1 VTGQPGPG
9 LERIRRLERRVER
22 ERARRREA
30 ERQVDLMARRAVT
43 DPLTGAATEL
53 VLVDRLRAGLERAA
67 RKEHSVGL
75 LVLDLD
81 GFRLVNERH
90 GSAVGDAVVREVG
103 ERLTSL
109 IRNGDTVARVGG
121 DEFAIL
127 LHHVDDAD
135 HLRRLADRVIEE
147 LARPFHVGDHT
158 VELRAG
164 IGLRVAGGREQAEAV
179 LREADAALYV
189 AKRGG
194 RGRVVLFDATR
205 PRAADRLE
213 FELELRRALG
223 AGEIRAWFQPVVDL
237 ATGDVVAAEAL
248 ARWLHPE
255 RGLIP
260 PDQFIAQAERAD
272 LVQLVT
278 DAVLLDACGEA
289 ARWNVERP
297 GHPLLV
303 HVNISGHD
311 LADGQ
316 LEPRVVT
323 AVEAAGLAPDQ
334 LCLEITEGAL
344 VADDAVAQVNLLRL
358 RERGIGFAIDDFGV
372 QHASFSYL
380 RRFRVPTLKID
391 RSFLAEVATE
401 SRDVAV
407 LEGIVAMARALGMRT
422 VAEGVETEE
431 QAGVAR
437 RAGVDEGQGWLFGRP
452 VPSAD
457 WRSAPWMQADALRSS

>member
-1 VTGQPGPG
+1 MSEE
-9 LERIRRLERRVER
+9 LEDRIRRLQRRVER

-30 ERQVDLMARRAVT
+30 ERQADLMARRAVT
-43 DPLTGAATEL
+43 DPMTGMATEL
-53 VLVDRLRAGLERAA
+53 VLLDRLRSGLERAA
-67 RKEHSVGL
+67 RKEHSIGL
-75 LVLDLD
+75 LILDLD
-81 GFRLVNERH
+81 GFRIVNERH
-90 GSAVGDAVVREVG
+90 GTETGDEVVREVA
-103 ERLTSL
+103 ERLASL
-109 IRNGDTVARVGG
+109 VRCGDTVARVGG

-127 LHHVDDAD
+127 LHQVDDAD

-147 LARPFHVGDHT
+147 LGRPFVVAGNT

-164 IGLRVAGGREQAEAV
+164 IGLRVAGGREQAESV

-194 RGRVVLFDATR
+194 RGRVVLFDASR

-223 AGEIRAWFQPVVDL
+223 AGEIRPWFQPVVDL
-237 ATGDVVAAEAL
+237 ASGEVIGAEAL
-248 ARWLHPE
+248 ARWIHPE
-255 RGLIP
+255 RGFIP
-260 PDQFIAQAERAD
+260 PDQFIARAEQAD
-272 LVQLVT
+272 LVHLVT
-278 DAVLLDACGEA
+278 DAVLLDACTEA
-289 ARWNVERP
+289 ARWNADRPER
-297 GHPLLV
+297 PLLV

-316 LEPRVVT
+316 LEPRVLA
-323 AVEAAGLAPDQ
+323 AVEAARLAPEQ

-358 RERGIGFAIDDFGV
+358 RDRGIGFAIDDFGV

-391 RSFLAEVATE
+391 RSFLAEVTTE
-401 SRDVAV
+401 ARDIAV

-422 VAEGVETEE
+422 VAEGVETCD
-431 QAGVAR
+431 QADVVR
-437 RAGVDEGQGWLFGRP
+437 RAGVDEAQGWLFGRP
-452 VPSAD
+452 VPSAE
-457 WRSAPWMQADALRSS
+457 WRAAPWMQADVLRSS

>member
-1 VTGQPGPG
+1 MHPSHHETA
-9 LERIRRLERRVER
+9 IRRLERRVER

-30 ERQVDLMARRAVT
+30 ERQADLMARRAVT
-43 DPLTGAATEL
+43 DPLTGMATEL
-53 VLVDRLRAGLERAA
+53 VLVDRLRSGLERAE
-67 RKEHSVGL
+67 RRGHSIGL

-81 GFRLVNERH
+81 GFRMVNERH
-90 GSAVGDAVVREVG
+90 GTGVGDQVVRETG
-103 ERLTSL
+103 DRLAAL
-109 IRNGDTVARVGG
+109 IRAGDTVARVGG

-147 LARPFHVGDHT
+147 LSRSFAVDGAT

-164 IGLRVAGGREQAEAV
+164 IGLRVAGGCEQAEAV

-194 RGRVVLFDATR
+194 RGRVVLFDASQ
-205 PRAADRLE
+205 PRTADRLE

-223 AGEIRAWFQPVVDL
+223 AGEIRPWFQPVVDL
-237 ATGDVVAAEAL
+237 VTGEVVGAEAL
-248 ARWLHPE
+248 ARWIHPE
-255 RGLIP
+255 RGFIP
-260 PDQFIAQAERAD
+260 PDQFVVQAEKAD
-272 LVQLVT
+272 VVHLVT
-278 DAVLLDACGEA
+278 DAILREACAEA
-289 ARWNVERP
+289 ARWTARRPERP
-297 GHPLLV
+297 LVV

-358 RERGIGFAIDDFGV
+358 KDRGIGFAIDDFGV

-391 RSFLAEVATE
+391 RSFLAEVTTE
-401 SRDVAV
+401 VRDVAV

-422 VAEGVETEE
+422 VAEGVETAE
-431 QAGVAR
+431 QADVVR

-452 VPSAD
+452 VPSAE
-457 WRSAPWMQADALRSS
+457 WWTAPWMQANALRSI

>member
-1 VTGQPGPG
+1 VSEET
-9 LERIRRLERRVER
+9 EHRIRRLERRVER

-30 ERQVDLMARRAVT
+30 ERQADLMARRAVT
-43 DPLTGAATEL
+43 DPMTGMATEL
-53 VLVDRLRAGLERAA
+53 VLLDRLRSALEKAA

-75 LVLDLD
+75 LILDLD
-81 GFRLVNERH
+81 GFRVVNERH
-90 GSAVGDAVVREVG
+90 GTEVGDQVVREVAD
-103 ERLTSL
+103 RLASL
-109 IRNGDTVARVGG
+109 IRTGDTVARVGG

-147 LARPFHVGDHT
+147 LGRPFAVSGHT

-194 RGRVVLFDATR
+194 SGRVVLFDASR

-223 AGEIRAWFQPVVDL
+223 AGEIRPWFQPVVDL
-237 ATGDVVAAEAL
+237 ASGEVIGAEAL
-248 ARWLHPE
+248 ARWIHPE
-255 RGLIP
+255 RGFIA
-260 PDQFIAQAERAD
+260 PDQFIPRAEQAD
-272 LVQLVT
+272 LVHLVT
-278 DAVLLDACGEA
+278 DAVLRDACAEA
-289 ARWNVERP
+289 ARWNADRP
-297 GHPLLV
+297 GRPFLV

-311 LADGQ
+311 LADGH
-316 LEPRVVT
+316 LEQRVLS
-323 AVEAAGLAPDQ
+323 AVEAAQLAPDQ

-358 RERGIGFAIDDFGV
+358 RDRGIGFAIDDFGV

-391 RSFLAEVATE
+391 RSFVADVATE
-401 SRDVAV
+401 ARDIAV

-422 VAEGVETEE
+422 VAEGVETSD
-431 QAGVAR
+431 QADVVR
-437 RAGVDEGQGWLFGRP
+437 RAGVDHGQGWLFGRP
-452 VPSAD
+452 MPSAD
-457 WRSAPWMQADALRSS
+457 WRKAPWVQADPLRSR

>member
-189 AKRGG
+189 AKRG
-194 RGRVVLFDATR
+194 R
-205 PRAADRLE
+205 P
-213 FELELRRALG
+213 
-223 AGEIRAWFQPVVDL
+223 
-237 ATGDVVAAEAL
+237 
-248 ARWLHPE
+248 
-255 RGLIP
+255 
-260 PDQFIAQAERAD
+260 
-272 LVQLVT
+272 
-278 DAVLLDACGEA
+278 
-289 ARWNVERP
+289 
-297 GHPLLV
+297 
-303 HVNISGHD
+303 
-311 LADGQ
+311 
-316 LEPRVVT
+316 
-323 AVEAAGLAPDQ
+323 
-334 LCLEITEGAL
+334 
-344 VADDAVAQVNLLRL
+344 
-358 RERGIGFAIDDFGV
+358 
-372 QHASFSYL
+372 
-380 RRFRVPTLKID
+380 
-391 RSFLAEVATE
+391 
-401 SRDVAV
+401 
-407 LEGIVAMARALGMRT
+407 
-422 VAEGVETEE
+422 
-431 QAGVAR
+431 
-437 RAGVDEGQGWLFGRP
+437 GRP
-452 VPSAD
+452 VRRDP
-457 WRSAPWMQADALRSS
+457 APRRRPAGVRARAASGPGRG

>member
-1 VTGQPGPG
+1 MSEEP
-9 LERIRRLERRVER
+9 EDRIRRLQRRVER

-30 ERQVDLMARRAVT
+30 ERQADLMARRAVT
-43 DPLTGAATEL
+43 DPMTGMATEL
-53 VLVDRLRAGLERAA
+53 VLLDRLRSALEKAA

-75 LVLDLD
+75 LILDLD
-81 GFRLVNERH
+81 GFRVVNEQH
-90 GSAVGDAVVREVG
+90 GSEVGDQVVREVSD
-103 ERLTSL
+103 RLAAL
-109 IRNGDTVARVGG
+109 IRTGDTVARVGG
-121 DEFAIL
+121 DEFAIM
-127 LHHVDDAD
+127 LHQVDDAD

-147 LARPFHVGDHT
+147 LGRAFAVGGHT

-194 RGRVVLFDATR
+194 RGRVVLFDASR
-205 PRAADRLE
+205 PRATDRLE

-223 AGEIRAWFQPVVDL
+223 AGEIRPWFQPVVDL
-237 ATGDVVAAEAL
+237 ASGEVVGAEAL
-248 ARWLHPE
+248 ARWIHPE
-255 RGLIP
+255 RGFIA
-260 PDQFIAQAERAD
+260 PDQFIARAEQAD
-272 LVQLVT
+272 LVHLVT
-278 DAVLLDACGEA
+278 DAVLLEACTEA
-289 ARWNVERP
+289 ARWNADRAERP
-297 GHPLLV
+297 LVV

-316 LEPRVVT
+316 LEERVLA
-323 AVEAAGLAPDQ
+323 AVDAAQLAPEQ

-380 RRFRVPTLKID
+380 RRFRVQTLKID
-391 RSFLAEVATE
+391 RSFLADVTTDV
-401 SRDVAV
+401 RDVAV

-422 VAEGVETEE
+422 VAEGVETPE
-431 QAGVAR
+431 QADVVR
-437 RAGVDEGQGWLFGRP
+437 NAGVDEGQGWLFGRP
-452 VPSAD
+452 VPGED
-457 WRSAPWMQADALRSS
+457 WRSAPWMRTDVLRSR

>member
-1 VTGQPGPG
+1 VSEQ
-9 LERIRRLERRVER
+9 LEDRLRRLQRRVER

-30 ERQVDLMARRAVT
+30 ERQADLMARRAVT
-43 DPLTGAATEL
+43 DPLTGTATQL
-53 VLVDRLRAGLERAA
+53 VLLDRLRSGLEKAA

-75 LVLDLD
+75 LILDLD
-81 GFRLVNERH
+81 GFRLVNESH
-90 GSAVGDAVVREVG
+90 GTEVGDRVVREVSD
-103 ERLTSL
+103 RLAALVRS
-109 IRNGDTVARVGG
+109 GDTVARVGG

-127 LHHVDDAD
+127 LHRVDDAD

-147 LARPFHVGDHT
+147 LGRPFTVGGHT

-194 RGRVVLFDATR
+194 RGRVVLFDASR

-223 AGEIRAWFQPVVDL
+223 AGEIRPWFQPVVDL
-237 ATGDVVAAEAL
+237 ASGEVVGAEAL
-248 ARWLHPE
+248 ARWIHPE
-255 RGLIP
+255 RGFIP
-260 PDQFIAQAERAD
+260 PDQFIARAEQAD
-272 LVQLVT
+272 LVHLVT
-278 DAVLLDACGEA
+278 DAVLLKACTEA
-289 ARWNVERP
+289 ARWNTDRSERP
-297 GHPLLV
+297 FLL

-311 LADGQ
+311 LGDGQ
-316 LEPRVVT
+316 LEDRVMT
-323 AVEAAGLAPDQ
+323 AVDAAGLAPDQ

-358 RERGIGFAIDDFGV
+358 RDRGVGFAIDDFGV

-391 RSFLAEVATE
+391 RSFLAEVTTE

-422 VAEGVETEE
+422 VAEGVETSD
-431 QAGVAR
+431 QADVVR

-452 VPSAD
+452 VPAAD
-457 WRSAPWMQADALRSS
+457 WRAEPWMRADALRSS

>member
-1 VTGQPGPG
+1 MSERFE
-9 LERIRRLERRVER
+9 ERIRRLQRRVAR

-30 ERQVDLMARRAVT
+30 ERQADLMARRAVT
-43 DPLTGAATEL
+43 DPLTGTATEL
-53 VLVDRLRAGLERAA
+53 VLLDRLRTALEKAA
-67 RKEHSVGL
+67 RKQHGIGL
-75 LVLDLD
+75 LILDLD
-81 GFRLVNERH
+81 GFRIVNERH
-90 GSAVGDAVVREVG
+90 GSEVGDMVVREVAD
-103 ERLTSL
+103 RLAAL
-109 IRNGDTVARVGG
+109 VRGGDTVARVGG

-127 LHHVDDAD
+127 LRHVDDAD

-147 LARPFHVGDHT
+147 LGRPFTVGGKT
-158 VELRAG
+158 IELRAG

-194 RGRVVLFDATR
+194 RGRVVLFDASR

-223 AGEIRAWFQPVVDL
+223 AGEIRPWFQPVVDL
-237 ATGDVVAAEAL
+237 ASGEVVGAEAL
-248 ARWLHPE
+248 ARWIHPE

-260 PDQFIAQAERAD
+260 PDHFIARAEQAD

-278 DAVLLDACGEA
+278 DAVLMEACMEA
-289 ARWNVERP
+289 ARWNAERP
-297 GHPLLV
+297 ERPFLV

-316 LEPRVVT
+316 LERRVMA
-323 AVEAAGLAPDQ
+323 AVDAAQLAPDQ

-358 RERGIGFAIDDFGV
+358 RDRGIGFAIDDFGV

-391 RSFLAEVATE
+391 RSFLAEVTTE
-401 SRDVAV
+401 ARDIAV

-422 VAEGVETEE
+422 VAEGVETRD
-431 QAGVAR
+431 QADVVR

-452 VPSAD
+452 VPAAD
-457 WRSAPWMQADALRSS
+457 WRTAAWMQPDALRSS